1 MIRANIAT
9 IATGH
14 TLDEIC
20 FLLGEFSSLTA
31 QVKTNFPVVTGL
43 FHDGPVTRDSPD
55 SISIQGELESGA
67 AVTFHMFSTTFTTN
81 ASFAW
86 TITGDKR
93 SLKFEGNLVNIQM
106 EPPTLYWQKGREL
119 TKAIPEGVP
128 MAEVVRNV
136 GKGQG
141 TYRRSLR
148 SITPWP
154 TARLGKCMKPM
165 PRGKTSRE
173 ASSTS
178 KALH

>member
-1 MIRANIAT
+1 MR
-9 IATGH
+9 
-14 TLDEIC
+14 

-31 QVKTNFPVVTGL
+31 QVKTNVPVVTGP

-55 SISIQGELESGA
+55 SISIHGELESGA
-67 AVTFHMFSTTFTTN
+67 AVTFHMFSTTFATN

-86 TITGDKR
+86 TITGDKG

-119 TKAIPEGVP
+119 TKAIPKGVP